1 MRPIPELPAHAAL
14 VASDGS
20 HAAIQVVDVS
30 VGGLALAKTGA
41 LDLVEAG
48 RRLSLH
54 VDLGRYGAHDVGVEV
69 RWAAEALVGVQY
81 VDLAPAATTAVRR
94 YVAELLERGAHS

>member
-1 MRPIPELPAHAAL
+1 MRPIPELPAQADL
-14 VASDGS
+14 IGSDGS
-20 HAAIQVVDVS
+20 RATIQVVDVS
-30 VGGLALAKTGA
+30 VGGLALAKTGV
-41 LDLVEAG
+41 LDLAEAG

-54 VDLGRYGAHDVGVEV
+54 LALGRYGEHEVGVEV

-81 VDLAPAATTAVRR
+81 VELGPAATTAVRR